1 MQELSSMSNTIYS
14 ATGCARCKIT
24 KRYMQENGYPYEEFD
39 FKAEGKD
46 AFNKFYRA
54 NRKEI
59 FRDKDGVEFPV
70 FTDGEVIRQGVSV
83 IIGYLLAK
91 DKLADF
97 IGRSLLHGEWIDGF
111 NVSGGDEDHAD
122 ELIAVLSFLKK
133 SGLKIQLSSNGKNPV
148 ILEKIV
154 ENGLADRLIMEVC
167 GPAELYPQIIGE
179 EIRIE
184 DVSAS
189 LKQATRLSEYQ
200 FGTTITP
207 LVRTDDTVSYM
218 TPEEVGDVARMIEEV
233 TGSKKHPY
241 KIRVCDLE
249 SLDDPRLKI
258 IEPLESSA
266 MFKYRTAARRFMVMA
281 EIEK

>member
-1 MQELSSMSNTIYS
+1 MSNTIYS

-24 KRYMQENGYPYEEFD
+24 KNYMQANGHTYEEFD

-54 NRKEI
+54 NRKDI
-59 FRDKDGVEFPV
+59 YRDKDGVEFPV

-91 DKLADF
+91 DKLAGF
-97 IGRSLLHGEWIDGF
+97 IGRSMLHGEWIDGF
-111 NVSGGDEDHAD
+111 DVSGGDPVQAD
-122 ELIAVLSFLKK
+122 DLITVLSFLKK
-133 SGLKIQLSSNGKNPV
+133 SGLKIELTSNGKNPQV
-148 ILEKIV
+148 LEKIA
-154 ENGLADRLIMEVC
+154 ENGLGDRLVMEVS
-167 GPAELYPQIIGE
+167 GPAQLYPQITGD
-179 EIRIE
+179 EISAE
-184 DVSAS
+184 DISTS
-189 LKQATRLSEYQ
+189 LKNATRFSEYQ
-200 FGTTITP
+200 FATTIIP
-207 LVRTDDTVSYM
+207 LVRPDETVSYL
-218 TPEEVGDVARMIEEV
+218 TPEEVGDTAKMIEEA

-241 KIRVCDLE
+241 KIRACDLE
-249 SLDDPRLKI
+249 SLDAARLKD

>member
-1 MQELSSMSNTIYS
+1 MSNTIYT

-24 KRYMQENGYPYEEFD
+24 KSYMQENEYTYDEFD

-54 NRKEI
+54 NRKDI

-70 FTDGEVIRQGVSV
+70 FTDGKVIRQGVSV

-91 DKLADF
+91 DTLSGF
-97 IGRSLLHGEWIDGF
+97 IGRSQLHGEWIDGF
-111 NVSGGDEDHAD
+111 NVSGGDPTHAD
-122 ELIAVLSFLKK
+122 ELITVLSFLKK
-133 SGLKIQLSSNGKNPV
+133 SGLKIQLTSNGENPQV
-148 ILEKIV
+148 LEKIV
-154 ENGLADRLIMEVC
+154 ENGLGDRLVMEVS
-167 GPAELYPQIIGE
+167 GPAELYPQIIGDQ
-179 EIRIE
+179 ISAE
-184 DVSAS
+184 DIGAS
-189 LKQATRLSEYQ
+189 LKLATRFSEYQ
-200 FGTTITP
+200 FGTTIAP
-207 LVRTDDTVSYM
+207 LVRIDDTVSYL
-218 TPEEVGDVARMIEEV
+218 TPEEVGNVAKMIEEA

-249 SLDDPRLKI
+249 SLNDARLKG
-258 IEPLESSA
+258 IEPLESPA